1 MEPLNQG
8 IFGAKRMSVEMHRA
22 PSFSALFAEKGGKLH
37 LPDQQRMSVEMRL
50 RRVSTNLMVTFALAF
65 VLTPWTSRATSCTS
79 EPQLGSLDRDAL
91 SAIITKVANAVIAQ
105 DDSTLQAVLLPQEA
119 SQWEGMRGAVEQAA
133 PLVKGGQFQLRNLYV
148 LDASDQTASQDTQFF
163 CSNASGS
170 LTVTISMSALPP
182 GRYAVALAD
191 ALGSPEAGQIGVV
204 LAWDGA
210 ATAWKLAGLTVRP
223 GVFDGHDGVWYW
235 VRGRSLAKADP
246 WSAWFSYD
254 AARYLLLP
262 VDFLSSPNLEKLRQ
276 EQALIMPSPQ
286 SAFPLSLPDGDRTW
300 TIEAVGLDPSLREAD
315 LGVVYQSTG
324 VTDPAALRTEAT
336 AVLSAF
342 LKAQPGIRANFHG
355 LWAYA
360 EKDGKR
366 TAIIE
371 LPMAKIP

>member
-1 MEPLNQG
+1 M
-8 IFGAKRMSVEMHRA
+8 
-22 PSFSALFAEKGGKLH
+22 
-37 LPDQQRMSVEMRL
+37 
-50 RRVSTNLMVTFALAF
+50 ALAG
-65 VLTPWTSRATSCTS
+65 LSAPWTSRAATCTP

-91 SAIITKVANAVIAQ
+91 SAIVTKVANAVMAQ
-105 DDSTLQAVLLPQEA
+105 DESTLQAVLLPQEA
-119 SQWEGMRGAVEQAA
+119 SQWDGIRATVEQAA
-133 PLVKGGQFQLRNLYV
+133 PLLKGGKFQLRNLYL
-148 LDASDQTASQDTQFF
+148 LDASEHTAPQDTQFF
-163 CSNASGS
+163 CSNAAGS
-170 LTVTISMSALPP
+170 LTVTVNMNDLPP

-191 ALGSPEAGQIGVV
+191 AAGAPSAGQVGVI
-204 LAWDGA
+204 LAWDSA
-210 ATAWKLAGLTVRP
+210 AVAWKLAGLTIRP

-246 WSAWFSYD
+246 WSAWYSYD

-262 VDFLSSPNLEKLRQ
+262 VDFLSSPNFEKLRQ

-300 TIEAVGLDPSLREAD
+300 KIEAVGFDPTLHEPD

-342 LKAQPGIRANFHG
+342 LKTQPGIRANFHG

-366 TAIIE
+366 SPVME
-371 LPMAKIP
+371 LPMDKIP

>member
-1 MEPLNQG
+1 
-8 IFGAKRMSVEMHRA
+8 
-22 PSFSALFAEKGGKLH
+22 
-37 LPDQQRMSVEMRL
+37 MRL
-50 RRVSTNLMVTFALAF
+50 RCANTAWMVLLMLAL
-65 VLTPWTSRATSCTS
+65 LWSPWTARAASCTP

-91 SAIITKVANAVIAQ
+91 AAIVTRVANAVTAQ
-105 DDSTLQAVLLPQEA
+105 DYSTLQAMLLPQEA
-119 SQWEGMRGAVEQAA
+119 SQWDGIRAAVEQAA
-133 PLVKGGQFQLRNLYV
+133 PLLKGGQFQLRNLYL
-148 LDASDQTASQDTQFF
+148 LDASEQTAPADTQFF

-170 LTVTISMSALPP
+170 LTVTVNMSALPP
-182 GRYAVALAD
+182 GRYAVVLAD
-191 ALGSPEAGQIGVV
+191 AMGAPLAGQISLI
-204 LAWDGA
+204 LAWDSA
-210 ATAWKLAGLTVRP
+210 AVAWKLAGLTIRP
-223 GVFDGHDGVWYW
+223 GVFEGHDGVWYW
-235 VRGRSLAKADP
+235 VRGRALAKADP
-246 WSAWFSYD
+246 WSAWYSYD

-276 EQALIMPSPQ
+276 EQALIIPSPQ

-300 TIEAVGLDPSLREAD
+300 KIEAVGLDPALHEPD

-342 LKAQPGIRANFHG
+342 LKTQPGIRANFHG

-366 TAIIE
+366 TAVME

>member
-1 MEPLNQG
+1 MILL
-8 IFGAKRMSVEMHRA
+8 
-22 PSFSALFAEKGGKLH
+22 ALL
-37 LPDQQRMSVEMRL
+37 
-50 RRVSTNLMVTFALAF
+50 F
-65 VLTPWTSRATSCTS
+65 VPGTSRAASCTP
-79 EPQLGSLDRDAL
+79 EPELGSLDRDAL
-91 SAIITKVANAVIAQ
+91 SAIVTRVANAITAQ
-105 DDSTLQAVLLPQEA
+105 DESTLQAVLLPQEA
-119 SQWEGMRGAVEQAA
+119 SQWDGIRATVEQAA
-133 PLVKGGQFQLRNLYV
+133 PLLKGGHFQLRNLYL
-148 LDASDQTASQDTQFF
+148 LDASEQTAPADTQFF
-163 CSNASGS
+163 CSNAAGS
-170 LTVTISMSALPP
+170 LTVTLNMNDLPP
-182 GRYAVALAD
+182 GRYAVVLAD
-191 ALGSPEAGQIGVV
+191 AAGAPLAGQIGLV

-210 ATAWKLAGLTVRP
+210 AVAWKLAGLTIRP

-246 WSAWFSYD
+246 WSAWYSYD

-300 TIEAVGLDPSLREAD
+300 KIEAVGFDPTLHEAD

-342 LKAQPGIRANFHG
+342 LKTQPGIRANFHG

-366 TAIIE
+366 TPVME
-371 LPMAKIP
+371 LPMGQIP